1 MPQPKSSDD
10 ARLSQLRELLGQAVV
25 IPTERLQAV
34 LDDAR
39 RRGHIDTKGVE
50 EIVQGVLKQS
60 EDARTRLETLLGRV
74 AEATGLRRAPTSGRG
89 KKDGTQPTQTERTK
103 ERAKAS
109 TPAARTK
116 AAASGSKGAPAAAKK
131 DTASKGGASTTARGF
146 PIKGY
151 DDLKAAEITAKLDGL
166 TAAQLKKVRKH
177 ESDGKSRKG
186 ILSAID
192 RKLK

>member
-10 ARLSQLRELLGQAVV
+10 ARLRQLRELLGQAVV
-25 IPTERLQAV
+25 IPTERLQSV

-39 RRGHIDTKGVE
+39 RRGHVDTKGVE

-60 EDARTRLETLLGRV
+60 EEARGRLESLLAAAWEPWLRALGR
-74 AEATGLRRAPTSGRG
+74 TPT
-89 KKDGTQPTQTERTK
+89 KDGTTPTQTAQAK

-109 TPAARTK
+109 GTAATTSTQKR
-116 AAASGSKGAPAAAKK
+116 AAP
-131 DTASKGGASTTARGF
+131 STSRGF

-151 DDLKAAEITAKLDGL
+151 DSLKAAEITAKLDGL
-166 TAAQLKKVRKH
+166 TAAQLKKVRKK
-177 ESDGKSRKG
+177 ESDGKGRKG